1 VLTLLNDMSKRL
13 TTIQNDLL
21 AKAIMVNRL
30 HYVLGQTITFSAD
43 SVSEAVASLQNVA
56 TNLPPLSRLTARV
69 LTKQM
74 KGAMNDLLNDLT
86 KELLD
91 KYNWELRHKRPE
103 TWLLCLL
110 THLILCICA
119 ELVQIQVDA
128 FIVFRISQGGGDPE
142 TIRRFGTEV
151 CRRLENVVL
160 EHSWDLIRGKLKTLL
175 RKRNPFK
182 YGLDEGGVQ
191 KEAELNLV
199 NELRQLMN
207 DHGNRLW
214 QHSHVFADVIQRRI

>member
-1 VLTLLNDMSKRL
+1 M
-13 TTIQNDLL
+13 
-21 AKAIMVNRL
+21 
-30 HYVLGQTITFSAD
+30 
-43 SVSEAVASLQNVA
+43 
-56 TNLPPLSRLTARV
+56 
-69 LTKQM
+69 
-74 KGAMNDLLNDLT
+74 
-86 KELLD
+86 
-91 KYNWELRHKRPE
+91 
-103 TWLLCLL
+103 LCLL

-214 QHSHVFADVIQRRI
+214 QHRQSRIC